1 MTIEFGL
8 TKEYAHNL
16 IICLEKYTFRE
27 FGEWKLPLFVSDF
40 WQKIDSRS
48 IRAKTRYQLS

>member
-16 IICLEKYTFRE
+16 IICLEKYTSRE
-27 FGEWKLPLFVSDF
+27 FVE
-40 WQKIDSRS
+40 
-48 IRAKTRYQLS
+48 